1 MTATLNRP
9 PSSRSKLRPPVARR
23 VPITVKPSVE
33 EREQLKRD
41 RISTVVAVLMIM
53 GLIGLLAWAA
63 MSGDPSA
70 ADAMW
75 DVPYLY

>member
-9 PSSRSKLRPPVARR
+9 PSRRSKPRPVVARR
-23 VPITVKPSVE
+23 VPITVKPSAE

-41 RISTVVAVLMIM
+41 RISAVVAVLMIM
-53 GLIGLLAWAA
+53 GLIGLLVWAA
-63 MSGDPSA
+63 MTGDPSA
-70 ADAMW
+70 ADTMW